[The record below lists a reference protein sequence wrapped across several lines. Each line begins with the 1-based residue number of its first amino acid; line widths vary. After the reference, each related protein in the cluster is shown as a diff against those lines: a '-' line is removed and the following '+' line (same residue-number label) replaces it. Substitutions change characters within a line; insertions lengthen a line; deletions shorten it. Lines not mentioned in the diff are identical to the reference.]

1 MCALV
6 ARLEFRRRHALRAR
20 PTMKFPALR
29 MEGALRRKR
38 HIRVRRRHRLIP
50 LALASDRRQRLRLGR
65 MLRCAVAMGVVT
77 NCITNRRRCN
87 LKRHARFLV
96 SLEYLLRDNK
106 RAHRGFEL
114 HPVGQRAVRLRE
126 FAPNMRQHRRREI
139 AVHRRIGRPNA
150 VRLRGQQTKIVAFRL
165 IERHRD
171 ATRWHGRAGPRGE
184 HPYHQQKP
192 NLTHGHSSAK
202 AAPRRQAPPTNRPS
216 ARARE

>member
-1 MCALV
+1 MRARL

-29 MEGALRRKR
+29 MEGAFRRKR
-38 HIRVRRRHRLIP
+38 HLRVLRRHRLIP
-50 LALASDRRQRLRLGR
+50 PALVRDRRQRLFR
-65 MLRCAVAMGVVT
+65 MARFAVAMGVVT

-87 LKRHARFLV
+87 RKRHARFLV
-96 SLEYLLRDNK
+96 SLEHRLRDNE
-106 RAHRGFEL
+106 RAHRGIERHL
-114 HPVGQRAVRLRE
+114 VGQRAVRLRE

-150 VRLRGQQTKIVAFRL
+150 VLLRGEQTKLVAFRL

-202 AAPRRQAPPTNRPS
+202 AAPRRQVPPTNRPS